1 MVRVKAFKYLALS
14 AFQMNNLLPAF
25 SSRIKKIH
33 FIGIGGSG
41 MSGIAEVLHNLGYQI
56 SGSDI
61 SQSPTTER
69 LQKLGCKIFNTH
81 HKDNIKKAAAVVV
94 SSAVDSE
101 NSEVVEARKKHIPVV
116 PRAQMLAEIMRFR
129 FGIAV
134 AGTHGKTTTTSLI
147 THILNTAKLDPTY
160 IIGGILNS
168 SGINA
173 KLGESDYL
181 VAEADESDASFLL
194 LQPMLSVITN
204 IDQDHMSA
212 YDNDYKKL
220 TDAFINFTS
229 NLPFYGTC
237 VLCADDAGV
246 QDILKQIS
254 RPTVTYGFS
263 DGVDIQA
270 FNISQTERKM
280 HFKVKCHNHTIDPFQ
295 VELNGIGKH
304 NILNTLAAIGVACE
318 LGISIS
324 VIQSAL
330 KNFSGVARRLDFH
343 GALNIGDKQMLL
355 FDDYGHHPNEIR
367 AVFESLKNTYKD
379 KHLVVVFQPHRYT
392 RTRDLFDDFSN
403 VLSTVDALIL
413 LNIYPASEHPIA
425 NINSGTLA
433 NSIRQRSALDPIVVK
448 NTKEAFRVL
457 PNIVQ
462 EGDVV
467 LTLGAGDIHALVDL
481 LIKK

>member
-1 MVRVKAFKYLALS
+1 
-14 AFQMNNLLPAF
+14 MNNLLPAF

-33 FIGIGGSG
+33 FIGVGGSG

-56 SGSDI
+56 SGSDLN
-61 SQSPTTER
+61 QSPTTKR

-81 HKDNIKKAAAVVV
+81 HKNNIKKADAVVI
-94 SSAVDSE
+94 SSAIDSK
-101 NSEVVEARKKHIPVV
+101 NSEVVEARKTHIPVV

-204 IDQDHMSA
+204 IDQDHMGA
-212 YDNDYKKL
+212 YDNDYNKL

-229 NLPFYGTC
+229 NLPFYGAC
-237 VLCADDAGV
+237 ILCADDAGV

-254 RPTVTYGFS
+254 RPTITYGFS
-263 DGVDIQA
+263 NEADIQA
-270 FNISQTERKM
+270 LNINQTGRKM
-280 HFKVKCHNHTIDPFQ
+280 HFEVKYHNHTIDPFK

-304 NILNTLAAIGVACE
+304 NILNTLAAIGVAFE
-318 LGISIS
+318 LGVSIDI
-324 VIQSAL
+324 IQSAL

-343 GALNIGDKQMLL
+343 NVLNIGDKQTLL
-355 FDDYGHHPNEIR
+355 FDDYGHHPNEIK

-379 KHLVVVFQPHRYT
+379 KRLVVIFQPHRYT

-403 VLSTVDALIL
+403 ALSKVDALIL
-413 LNIYPASEHPIA
+413 LDIYPANEHPIT
-425 NINSGTLA
+425 NINSSTLA
-433 NSIRQRSALDPIVVK
+433 NSIRQRSELNPIVVK
-448 NTKEAFRVL
+448 NTEEAFKVL
-457 PNIVQ
+457 VNIAQ
-462 EGDVV
+462 DGDVV
-467 LTLGAGDIHALVDL
+467 LTLGAGDIHTLVNL
-481 LIKK
+481 LIKNDIA

>member
-1 MVRVKAFKYLALS
+1 
-14 AFQMNNLLPAF
+14 MNNLLPAF
-25 SSRIKKIH
+25 NSRIKKIH
-33 FIGIGGSG
+33 FVGIGGSG
-41 MSGIAEVLHNLGYQI
+41 MSGIAEVLHNLDYQV

-61 SQSPTTER
+61 TQSSVTER
-69 LQKLGCKIFNTH
+69 LQALGCKIFNNH
-81 HKDNIKKAAAVVV
+81 HEDNVQGVDAVVV
-94 SSAVDSE
+94 SSAINNK
-101 NSEVVEARKKHIPVV
+101 NSEIIAARKNNIPVV
-116 PRAQMLAEIMRFR
+116 PRAEMLAEIMRFR

-147 THILNTAKLDPTY
+147 THILDTAKLDPTY

-204 IDQDHMSA
+204 IDQDHMST
-212 YDNDYKKL
+212 YDNDYSKL
-220 TDAFINFTS
+220 EDAFVGFTS
-229 NLPFYGTC
+229 NLPFYGAC
-237 VLCADDAGV
+237 ILCADDKGV
-246 QDILKQIS
+246 KKILKKIT
-254 RPTVTYGFS
+254 RPIVTYGFT

-270 FNISQTERKM
+270 FNVSQSGLKM
-280 HFKVKCHNHTIDPFQ
+280 HFEVRCATHSVDSFK

-318 LGISIS
+318 LGIDINL
-324 VIQSAL
+324 IQKAL
-330 KNFSGVARRLDFH
+330 KSFAGVARRLDFH
-343 GALNIGDKQMLL
+343 DTLKIGDKQTLL
-355 FDDYGHHPNEIR
+355 FDDYGHHPNEIK

-379 KHLVVVFQPHRYT
+379 KRLVVIFQPHRYT
-392 RTRDLFDDFSN
+392 RTRDLFDDFAHA
-403 VLSTVDALIL
+403 LSKVDALIL
-413 LNIYPASEHPIA
+413 LDIYSANERPIA

-448 NTKEAFRVL
+448 DTESALKVL

-462 EGDVV
+462 NDDVV
-467 LTLGAGDIHALVDL
+467 LTLGAGNIHALVNL
-481 LIKK
+481 LIKKYNAS